1 MILPTHYVE
10 RLQAFGYTEDEARF
24 LYIAATHS
32 GYFTVRQFLAYT
44 QARRGNRSQNF
55 TNKLLAQGHASMQR
69 HSANHRVY
77 HLCSRHLYAAIGKDD
92 LRHRRTHESGYV
104 RARLLGLE
112 FILARAKEFYFERH
126 KAKRDYFCEELGI
139 SDSVLPQRRFFQQGT
154 LKRRYFADDFPLAL
168 SFPGDSS
175 SPVVTFTYIDTGH
188 HDPDCYAAHIR
199 TYMALFRQLR
209 CFRFVY
215 ISTPGGFFTEAQPL
229 FSLLLDGQ
237 VQTDLQRYFT
247 LRRRWEGENYR
258 LLTDTDLIFLKGAE
272 GQFQGKAFDRLYFDW
287 KQRRLPRAF
296 QANSR
301 PTEKLCP
308 IVAFETFE
316 ANSPEPIFGAQRNP
330 WGERRSKTGVTLRG
344 SPLASPGAQSEVRTT
359 EADA

>member
-10 RLQAFGYTEDEARF
+10 RLQAFGYTEDEAVF

-32 GYFTVRQFLAYT
+32 GYFTVRQFLAYA

-55 TNKLLAQGHASMQR
+55 TNKLLALGHASMHR

-77 HLCSRHLYAAIGKDD
+77 HLCSRQLYAAIGKDD
-92 LRHRRTHESGYV
+92 LRHRRTHQAAYV
-104 RARLLGLE
+104 RARLLGLD
-112 FILARAKEFYFERH
+112 FILAHPKDFYFEH
-126 KAKRDYFCEELGI
+126 EQAKRDYFCEELGI
-139 SDSVLPQRRFFQQGT
+139 PDSVLPQRRFFQQGT
-154 LKRRYFADDFPLAL
+154 LKRRYFPDDFPLAL

-188 HDPDCYAAHIR
+188 HDPDCYAAHIG
-199 TYMALFRQLR
+199 TYMALFHELR
-209 CFRFVY
+209 RFRFVY
-215 ISTPGGFFTEAQPL
+215 VSAPGGFFGEAQPL
-229 FSLLLDGQ
+229 FLMLLDGQ
-237 VQTDLQRYFT
+237 VRTDLQRYFT
-247 LRRRWEGENYR
+247 ARRRWEGENYR
-258 LLTDTDLIFLKGAE
+258 PLTDSDLIFLKGAE
-272 GQFQGKAFDRLYFDW
+272 KRFHGQVFDRLYFDW

-296 QANSR
+296 QPNSR

-316 ANSPEPIFGAQRNP
+316 ANSPEPIFGAQRSP
-330 WGERRSKTGVTLRG
+330 WGERRTKTGVTLCG
-344 SPLASPGAQSEVRTT
+344 SPLASPRAQSEVRTT